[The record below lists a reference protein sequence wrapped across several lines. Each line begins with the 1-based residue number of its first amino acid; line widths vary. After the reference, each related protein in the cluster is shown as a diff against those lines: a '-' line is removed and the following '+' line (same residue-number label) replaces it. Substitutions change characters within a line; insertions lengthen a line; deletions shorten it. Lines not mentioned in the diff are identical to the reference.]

1 VPSAGGDAGG
11 GVEGAD
17 AAVPACGFHPEGRD
31 TAKGSGLAVKRVRD
45 TCVEEDDA
53 VDEGTE
59 QRGLQG
65 L

>member
-1 VPSAGGDAGG
+1 M
-11 GVEGAD
+11 EGAD